1 MARPSTLAA
10 NAEAPDP
17 GALFYDLFAQAQ
29 RMQADALSGWQQALA
44 GQWNLVSSWI
54 ELQAE
59 LAKPVNSVWDGWMA
73 QWTGGVP
80 IDG

>member
-1 MARPSTLAA
+1 MARTSPAA
-10 NAEAPDP
+10 PAETPDP
-17 GALFYDLFAQAQ
+17 GAFLNDWITQAQ

-59 LAKPVNSVWDGWMA
+59 LAKPVNSIWDGWMA

>member
-1 MARPSTLAA
+1 MPRTSSAVAA
-10 NAEAPDP
+10 QAADP
-17 GALFYDLFAQAQ
+17 GAFFYDWISQAQ
-29 RMQADALSGWQQALA
+29 RMQADALTGWQQALA
-44 GQWNLVSSWI
+44 GQCNLVSSWI

>member
-1 MARPSTLAA
+1 MARTSTLAA
-10 NAEAPDP
+10 SVEPPDP
-17 GALFYDLFAQAQ
+17 GVLFYDWFAQAQ
-29 RMQADALSGWQQALA
+29 RMQADALSGWQQAVA
-44 GQWNLVSSWI
+44 GQWNLVSSLF

-59 LAKPVNSVWDGWMA
+59 LAKPVNSIWDGWMA